1 MSRLLPTTLSGSP
14 VAFAT
19 SGNARASADVSTEKK
34 LGLQQTYMELLKS
47 KSFDEVVRVIESDK
61 LHYNIPKPV
70 TSVEFQ
76 RLLQSDPYYLIV
88 LLRDIAQSIQE
99 NLRPEYTVEQFLMC
113 FRAYL
118 RTMGLPKHLLTNEE
132 AKMRNGF
139 TYSNVDMEIETRV
152 CGDGI
157 SKHKIF
163 AMHVHHVCHVPY
175 DLIIMVYMNRPPPV
189 SAQDIASGADLDMFQ
204 DLFSV
209 MSKLSEVSNSSI
221 KPSVG
226 RMGFV
231 SIFDTVKGKNA
242 GSQVRTFACKLN
254 ETRTDMYTLFDGM
267 SDDTRVRD
275 YMELVMGEEEREAMS
290 RQPEFE
296 REMKE
301 KKKKVYEEN
310 MKKDVLANRVLISH
324 GGISVQKILNNQE
337 ITWNSF
343 LDSQI
348 NFLQEEVTKLRLEK
362 EEIMKRNQDFAR
374 KRSLPQLPIPD
385 QQNKQARMSQPPLPP
400 NAHQNQQQQHPP
412 VPTFPRNPLPGGR
425 RR

>member
-1 MSRLLPTTLSGSP
+1 MSRSLPSSLSSSTP
-14 VAFAT
+14 VAYST

-34 LGLQQTYMELLKS
+34 LGLQQTYMELLKT
-47 KSFDEVVRVIESDK
+47 KSFDEVGRVIESDK
-61 LHYNIPKPV
+61 LHYNIPKP
-70 TSVEFQ
+70 TNPGEYQ
-76 RLLQSDPYYLIV
+76 RLLHSDPYYLVV

-99 NLRPEYTVEQFLMC
+99 NLRPEYTVEQYLLC

-118 RTMGLPKHLLTNEE
+118 RTLGLAKNLHSNED
-132 AKMRNGF
+132 AKQRNGF
-139 TYSNVDMEIETRV
+139 VTTNIELEIETRV

-157 SKHKIF
+157 SKHKIL
-163 AMHVHHVCHVPY
+163 AMHVHHVCHIPY
-175 DLIIMVYMNRPPPV
+175 DLVIMVYLNRPPPV
-189 SAQDIASGADLDMFQ
+189 SAMDVASGADLDMFQ

-209 MSKLSEVSNSSI
+209 MTKLPEAKTATGAV
-221 KPSVG
+221 VTT

-231 SIFDTVKGKNA
+231 SIFDTMKGKNA
-242 GSQVRTFACKLN
+242 GSQVRTFACRLN
-254 ETRTDMYTLFDGM
+254 ETRSDMYTLFDGM

-296 REMKE
+296 KEMKE

-348 NFLQEEVTKLRLEK
+348 QFLREEVTRLRQEK
-362 EEIMKRNQDFAR
+362 EEMAKRNQDFAR
-374 KRSLPQLPIPD
+374 KRQLQVPMLDASKTQRLAPP
-385 QQNKQARMSQPPLPP
+385 SQPPAPP
-400 NAHQNQQQQHPP
+400 SHK
-412 VPTFPRNPLPGGR
+412 FPRAPLGR
-425 RR
+425 R